1 MLAIGAVLF
10 GTNAIRTIYFVL
22 LISQALQLLFTFATN
37 SDQIIVTDTFLLTM
51 SGHALLVFG

>member
-22 LISQALQLLFTFATN
+22 LIGQALQLLFTFATN
-37 SDQIIVTDTFLLTM
+37 SDQILVTNTFLLTI